1 MGYPEFQYCACPT
14 HPDHTNKGL
23 IRLKPHAGNPPSHTQ
38 LFVPQRST
46 AKTQIGQLPRAAV
59 GLIARIY
66 PQGLPGYSL
75 FHLKLQFHRHS
86 TFKVNLSFKEKR
98 SGLILPRLARI
109 SRARS
114 EERFNISL
122 RQVRALSTW
131 TYCLLVHEHELITIY
146 VYLWK
151 SV

>member
-1 MGYPEFQYCACPT
+1 MPYPPRPHKQRADQAQTARREPSF
-14 HPDHTNKGL
+14 
-23 IRLKPHAGNPPSHTQ
+23 PHAALCTSKIYSKDTDWAAPKGSSGPH
-38 LFVPQRST
+38 ST
-46 AKTQIGQLPRAAV
+46 DT
-59 GLIARIY
+59 